1 MLLRVRWGEWRQ
13 IARLDLDLSDPNGR
27 PYKTVVLAGEN
38 GTGKTTILDTLST
51 FLNLD
56 TIEPFELIEYEA
68 SGQHVTIR
76 PSSEHPE
83 YGWHD

>member
-56 TIEPFELIEYEA
+56 TIEPF
-68 SGQHVTIR
+68 
-76 PSSEHPE
+76 
-83 YGWHD
+83 